1 MKSKFI
7 AAAALAIAS
16 VGLAATP
23 ASAAKSRPKLTG
35 EAQLAKLLE
44 GRTAGEP
51 VSCLPSG
58 LSSDSRVIDGTA
70 IVYRSGSTLYVN
82 RPTNAS
88 SLDDD
93 DILVTRLPTG
103 QLCNVYII
111 RLLDRVGRF
120 ERGFVNLGDFVPY
133 RKVKTA
139 AVQ

>member
-16 VGLAATP
+16 VSLAATP

-93 DILVTRLPTG
+93 DILVTRLSTG
-103 QLCNVYII
+103 RPC
-111 RLLDRVGRF
+111 RLDMVNLVDRTSRF
-120 ERGFVNLGDFVPY
+120 QTGFVSLQDFVPY
-133 RKVKTA
+133 RKVA
-139 AVQ
+139 SNR

>member
-7 AAAALAIAS
+7 SAAALAIAS
-16 VGLAATP
+16 VSLAATP

-93 DILVTRLPTG
+93 DILVTRLSTG
-103 QLCNVYII
+103 RPC
-111 RLLDRVGRF
+111 RLDMVNLVDRTSRF
-120 ERGFVNLGDFVPY
+120 QTGFVSLQDFVPY
-133 RKVKTA
+133 RKVA
-139 AVQ
+139 SNR

>member
-7 AAAALAIAS
+7 AAATLAIAS

-93 DILVTRLPTG
+93 DILVTRLSTG
-103 QLCNVYII
+103 RPC
-111 RLLDRVGRF
+111 RLDMVNLVDRTSRF
-120 ERGFVNLGDFVPY
+120 QTGFVSLQDFVPY
-133 RKVKTA
+133 RKVA
-139 AVQ
+139 SNR